1 MLKESDH
8 YFPILVCL
16 KAAGGKS
23 ELGALRE
30 SVGILLRADHDY
42 LNGPSGPK
50 TMESRFEKDFNWA
63 GKRLSDA
70 GLVKKLR
77 THWALTE
84 KAQEMTV
91 TGLLHQCAMVG

>member
-70 GLVKKLR
+70 GLVNKLR
-77 THWALTE
+77 THWTLTE
-84 KAQEMTV
+84 KAEQMTLKS
-91 TGLLHQCAMVG
+91 LLLSCGNVG